1 MNPAQ
6 PSSLALRF
14 LLPSVRDIIF
24 IFLFWSVLAGPLSNR
39 PLADADIGWHI
50 RTGELIVTTHSLPRT
65 DPFSST
71 MQGQPWFAWEWLY
84 DILLGILH
92 QACGLNGVVWLCAL
106 LVAAIFALLLSELLQ
121 RGTGLLLAIVLMLL
135 AEAASTIHL
144 YARPHIVSW
153 LFSLLWFVVL
163 ESWEGWPSPAVR
175 CSPFAVGGWPSERI
189 AISEERSANS
199 DQRCKHAK
207 VPRWVLWF
215 FPASMLLW
223 VNLHG
228 GWLFG
233 MALLG
238 MYTFA
243 ALVESVRARKNDAF
257 AAIRAAHRARAMAM
271 AWVASAMATLVNPF
285 GWRLHAHIY
294 HYLGDR
300 YLMNRIDEFRSPDF
314 HGWAE
319 RCFAVILAL
328 MLVALAGRHFS
339 DNRLSGNRPSV
350 NRGRLPLSHLLV
362 VLLAVYAGF
371 YSSRNLPVSSMLLVL
386 VAGPILWGIYVSL
399 ADKPGA
405 WQWVRN
411 GAARI
416 SQFSDRMGAQEVE
429 LRGHLWPVVSVS
441 LAFAICLQGGWLGS
455 RQLIHAQFDPKK
467 VPVAAVNF
475 LQQEFRG
482 EQASRE
488 PVFSTDAWGGYL
500 IYRMN
505 PGRMNPGR
513 MNPGRMNPGR
523 MYPDRKVVVDDRH
536 DLYGSG
542 RIRQYLI
549 LTQAEPG
556 WQSVLKEW
564 QIRTAL
570 LPADST
576 LANLLRE
583 LPREWRVAYEDK
595 VAVVFERR

>member
-1 MNPAQ
+1 MTPAQ
-6 PSSLALRF
+6 PTSSALRF
-14 LLPSVRDIIF
+14 LVPSVRDIVF
-24 IFLFWSVLAGPLSNR
+24 IFLFWSLLAGTLSNR

-50 RTGELIVTTHSLPRT
+50 RTGERILATHSLPRT
-65 DPFSST
+65 DSFSST

-106 LVAAIFALLLSELLQ
+106 LVAAIFALLLLSQLLH
-121 RGTGLLLAIVLMLL
+121 RGAGLLLAIVLMLL
-135 AEAASTIHL
+135 AEAAAAIHL

-153 LFSLLWFVVL
+153 LFSLLWFVAL
-163 ESWEGWPSPAVR
+163 EDWEQWER
-175 CSPFAVGGWPSERI
+175 CERGSLPPWI
-189 AISEERSANS
+189 
-199 DQRCKHAK
+199 
-207 VPRWVLWF
+207 PWF

-228 GWLFG
+228 GWIFG

-238 MYTFA
+238 IYTCA
-243 ALVESVRARKNDAF
+243 AFVESVRARKDDAV
-257 AAIRAAHRARAMAM
+257 AAIRASHRARAMA
-271 AWVASAMATLVNPF
+271 SAFAVSALATLVNPY

-294 HYLGDR
+294 RYLGDR
-300 YLMNRIDEFRSPDF
+300 YLMNHIDEFRSTDF
-314 HGWAE
+314 LGWAP
-319 RCFAVILAL
+319 RCFAVSLAL
-328 MLVALAGRHFS
+328 VLVAFA
-339 DNRLSGNRPSV
+339 GNRKKL
-350 NRGRLPLSHLLV
+350 RLSHLLV

-371 YSSRNLPVSSMLLVL
+371 YSARNLPVSSMLLVL
-386 VAGPILWGIYVSL
+386 VAGPILWNNFASL

-405 WQWVRN
+405 WQWLRKGV
-411 GAARI
+411 ARI
-416 SQFSDRMGAQEVE
+416 SNFSDRMGEQEME
-429 LRGHLWPVVSVS
+429 LRGHLWPVVSVA

-467 VPVAAVNF
+467 MPVAAVTF
-475 LQQEFRG
+475 LQQESQDSQDSKNKNKDKQPG
-482 EQASRE
+482 TE

-505 PGRMNPGR
+505 PDRMNPGR
-513 MNPGRMNPGR
+513 MKPGEVDPE
-523 MYPDRKVVVDDRH
+523 RKVVMDDRH
-536 DLYGSG
+536 DLYGSD

-556 WQSVLKEW
+556 WQNVLKDW

-570 LPADST
+570 LPAGST

-583 LPREWRVAYEDK
+583 VPQDWRVAYEDK

>member
-1 MNPAQ
+1 MAPAQ
-6 PSSLALRF
+6 PSSRALRF

-24 IFLFWSVLAGPLSNR
+24 ILLFWSLLAGPLSNR
-39 PLADADIGWHI
+39 PLADPDVGWHI
-50 RTGELIVTTHSLPRT
+50 RTGEQILATHSLPRT

-84 DILLGILH
+84 DILLGVLH

-106 LVAAIFALLLSELLQ
+106 LVAAILALLFSQLLK
-121 RGTGLLLAIVLMLL
+121 RGTGLPLAIVLMLL
-135 AEAASTIHL
+135 ALAAATIHL

-163 ESWEGWPSPAVR
+163 ERWEHWERRESWE
-175 CSPFAVGGWPSERI
+175 
-189 AISEERSANS
+189 
-199 DQRCKHAK
+199 HASL
-207 VPRWVLWF
+207 PRWIPWF

-223 VNLHG
+223 VNVHG
-228 GWLFG
+228 GWIFG
-233 MALLG
+233 TALLG
-238 MYTFA
+238 IYTLA
-243 ALVESVRARKNDAF
+243 AWVESVRARKNDPF
-257 AAIRAAHRARAMAM
+257 AAIRAAHRARAMAA
-271 AWVASAMATLVNPF
+271 AWLASAAATLVNPF

-294 HYLGDR
+294 RYLSDR

-319 RCFAVILAL
+319 RSFAVILLLTLIAF
-328 MLVALAGRHFS
+328 A
-339 DNRLSGNRPSV
+339 GNRFSGE
-350 NRGRLPLSHLLV
+350 RRRLRLSHLLV

-386 VAGPILWGIYVSL
+386 VAGPILWENFASL

-411 GAARI
+411 GSARI
-416 SQFSDRMGAQEVE
+416 SKFSDRMGAQEIE
-429 LRGHLWPVVSVS
+429 LRGHLWPVVSVAC
-441 LAFAICLQGGWLGS
+441 AFAICLQGGWLGS
-455 RQLIHAQFDPKK
+455 RPLIHAQFDPQKL
-467 VPVAAVNF
+467 PVAAVTF
-475 LQQEFRG
+475 LQSELQG
-482 EQASRE
+482 KHPSTE

-500 IYRMN
+500 IYRTN

-513 MNPGRMNPGR
+513 MNPGP
-523 MYPDRKVVVDDRH
+523 MYLERKVVIDDRH
-536 DLYGSG
+536 DLYGSD

-556 WQSVLKEW
+556 WQSVLEQW

-570 LPADST
+570 LPTDST

-583 LPREWRVAYEDK
+583 LPQDWRVAYEDK
-595 VAVVFERR
+595 VAVLFERR

>member
-1 MNPAQ
+1 
-6 PSSLALRF
+6 
-14 LLPSVRDIIF
+14 
-24 IFLFWSVLAGPLSNR
+24 LSNR
-39 PLADADIGWHI
+39 PLADPDIGWHI
-50 RTGELIVTTHSLPRT
+50 RTGEQILATHSLPRT

-71 MQGQPWFAWEWLY
+71 MQSQPWFAWEWLY

-106 LVAAIFALLLSELLQ
+106 LAAAIFALLLSQLLQ
-121 RGTGLLLAIVLMLL
+121 RGTGLLLAAVLMLL

-153 LFSLLWFVVL
+153 LFLLLWWVVL
-163 ESWEGWPSPAVR
+163 DRWESWDGREHG
-175 CSPFAVGGWPSERI
+175 
-189 AISEERSANS
+189 NL
-199 DQRCKHAK
+199 
-207 VPRWVLWF
+207 PRWIPWF

-238 MYTFA
+238 IYTLA
-243 ALVESVRARKNDAF
+243 AFVESVRAHDAL
-257 AAIRAAHRARAMAM
+257 AAIRAAHRARAMAA
-271 AWVASAMATLVNPF
+271 AWLASAVATLVNPF

-294 HYLGDR
+294 RYLGDR

-314 HGWAE
+314 HGWAQ
-319 RCFAVILAL
+319 RCFAVILV
-328 MLVALAGRHFS
+328 LVLIAFA
-339 DNRLSGNRPSV
+339 DNRLSGSRLSNNPLSN
-350 NRGRLPLSHLLV
+350 NRGKLRLSHLLV

-371 YSSRNLPVSSMLLVL
+371 YSTRNLPVSSMLLVL
-386 VAGPILWGIYVSL
+386 VAGPILWENFASL

-405 WQWVRN
+405 WQWVRT
-411 GAARI
+411 GTARI
-416 SQFSDRMGAQEVE
+416 SKFSDRMGGQEMQ
-429 LRGHLWPVVSVS
+429 LRGHLWPVLSV
-441 LAFAICLQGGWLGS
+441 AFALAICLQGGWLGS
-455 RQLIHAQFDPKK
+455 RQLIHAQFDPQK
-467 VPVAAVNF
+467 VPVAAVTF
-475 LQQEFRG
+475 LQKEFQG
-482 EQASRE
+482 KQPNTE

-500 IYRMN
+500 IYRM
-505 PGRMNPGR
+505 
-513 MNPGRMNPGR
+513 
-523 MYPDRKVVVDDRH
+523 YPERRAVVDDRH

-556 WQSVLKEW
+556 WQSVLEKW
-564 QIRTAL
+564 KIRTAL

-583 LPREWRVAYEDK
+583 LPQDWLVAYEDK

>member
-1 MNPAQ
+1 MTPEQ
-6 PSSLALRF
+6 PSSSAVRF

-24 IFLFWSVLAGPLSNR
+24 IFLFWSLLAGPLSNR
-39 PLADADIGWHI
+39 PLADPDIGWHI
-50 RTGELIVTTHSLPRT
+50 RTGELILETHSLPRT

-92 QACGLNGVVWLCAL
+92 RACGLNGVVWLCAL
-106 LVAAIFALLLSELLQ
+106 LVATIFALLLSQLLQ
-121 RGTGLLLAIVLMLL
+121 RGTGLPLAIVLMLL

-153 LFSLLWFVVL
+153 LFSLLWFVAL
-163 ESWEGWPSPAVR
+163 EHWESWERA
-175 CSPFAVGGWPSERI
+175 ERTEQG
-189 AISEERSANS
+189 SL
-199 DQRCKHAK
+199 
-207 VPRWVLWF
+207 PRWIRWF

-233 MALLG
+233 IALLG
-238 MYTFA
+238 IYTLA
-243 ALVESVRARKNDAF
+243 AFVESVRAQKNDAF
-257 AAIRAAHRARAMAM
+257 AAIRTVHRARAMGV
-271 AWVASAMATLVNPF
+271 AWMASAAATLVNPF

-294 HYLGDR
+294 RYLSDR
-300 YLMNRIDEFRSPDF
+300 YLMNRIDEFKSPDF

-319 RCFAVILAL
+319 RCLAVIL
-328 MLVALAGRHFS
+328 MLVLIAFASHRKKLR
-339 DNRLSGNRPSV
+339 
-350 NRGRLPLSHLLV
+350 LSHLLV

-386 VAGPILWGIYVSL
+386 VAGPMLWENFTSL

-405 WQWVRN
+405 WQWVRRRTV
-411 GAARI
+411 RI
-416 SQFSDRMGAQEVE
+416 SSFSGRMGAQEMQ
-429 LRGHLWPVVSVS
+429 LRGHLWPVVSVA

-455 RQLIHAQFDPKK
+455 RQLIHARFDPQK
-467 VPVAAVNF
+467 VPAAAVTF
-475 LQQEFRG
+475 LQKEFEG
-482 EQASRE
+482 KQPSTE

-500 IYRMN
+500 IYCL
-505 PGRMNPGR
+505 
-513 MNPGRMNPGR
+513 
-523 MYPDRKVVVDDRH
+523 YPSRKVVVDDRH
-536 DLYGSG
+536 DLHGSG

-556 WQSVLKEW
+556 WKDVLEQW

-570 LPADST
+570 LPTDST

-583 LPREWRVAYEDK
+583 LPRDWRVAYEDR

>member
-1 MNPAQ
+1 MTPAQ
-6 PSSLALRF
+6 PSSRALRF

-24 IFLFWSVLAGPLSNR
+24 IFLFWSLLAGPLSNR

-50 RTGELIVTTHSLPRT
+50 RTGERILTTHSLPST

-84 DILLGILH
+84 DIPLGVLH

-106 LVAAIFALLLSELLQ
+106 LVAAIFALLLSQLLR

-135 AEAASTIHL
+135 AEAASAIHL

-153 LFSLLWFVVL
+153 LFSLLWFVAL
-163 ESWEGWPSPAVR
+163 ENWDRWER
-175 CSPFAVGGWPSERI
+175 CERG
-189 AISEERSANS
+189 SL
-199 DQRCKHAK
+199 
-207 VPRWVLWF
+207 PRWMPWF

-233 MALLG
+233 IALLG
-238 MYTFA
+238 IYTFA
-243 ALVESVRARKNDAF
+243 AFVKRVRARKNDAF
-257 AAIRAAHRARAMAM
+257 AAIRAAHQARAMAV
-271 AWVASAMATLVNPF
+271 AWVASAVATLVNPF

-294 HYLGDR
+294 RYLSDR

-319 RCFAVILAL
+319 RSFAVILL
-328 MLVALAGRHFS
+328 LVLIAFAG
-339 DNRLSGNRPSV
+339 NRLSVER
-350 NRGRLPLSHLLV
+350 RKLRLSHLLV
-362 VLLAVYAGF
+362 VLLAVYAAF

-386 VAGPILWGIYVSL
+386 VAGPLLWENIASL

-411 GAARI
+411 GTARI
-416 SQFSDRMGAQEVE
+416 SSFSDRMGAQEMQ
-429 LRGHLWPVVSVS
+429 LRGHLWPVVSVA

-455 RQLIHAQFDPKK
+455 RHLIHAQFDPQK
-467 VPVAAVNF
+467 VPAAAVTF
-475 LQQEFRG
+475 LEKESQERLG
-482 EQASRE
+482 AD

-500 IYRMN
+500 IYRM
-505 PGRMNPGR
+505 
-513 MNPGRMNPGR
+513 
-523 MYPDRKVVVDDRH
+523 YPERKVAVDDRH
-536 DLYGSG
+536 DLYGSA

-556 WQSVLKEW
+556 WQSVLNEW

-570 LPADST
+570 LPSDST

-583 LPREWRVAYEDK
+583 LPRDWRVAYEDN
-595 VAVVFERR
+595 VAVVLKRR

>member
-1 MNPAQ
+1 M
-6 PSSLALRF
+6 
-14 LLPSVRDIIF
+14 LPSVRDVIF

-50 RTGELIVTTHSLPRT
+50 RTGEQILATHSLPRT

-84 DILLGILH
+84 DLVLGILR

-106 LVAAIFALLLSELLQ
+106 LVAAIFVLLLFELLQ

-153 LFSLLWFVVL
+153 LFALLWFVAL
-163 ESWEGWPSPAVR
+163 DRWESWESWESWERGKR
-175 CSPFAVGGWPSERI
+175 SEHG
-189 AISEERSANS
+189 SL
-199 DQRCKHAK
+199 
-207 VPRWVLWF
+207 PRWIPWF

-233 MALLG
+233 IALLG
-238 MYTFA
+238 IYTLA
-243 ALVESVRARKNDAF
+243 AFVESIRARKNDAF
-257 AAIRAAHRARAMAM
+257 AAIRAAHRARAMAV
-271 AWVASAMATLVNPF
+271 AWVASAMATLVNPY

-294 HYLGDR
+294 RYLGDR
-300 YLMNRIDEFRSPDF
+300 YLMNLIDEFRSPDF
-314 HGWAE
+314 HGWAQ
-319 RCFAVILAL
+319 RSFAIILAL
-328 MLVALAGRHFS
+328 TLVALAGNRFS
-339 DNRLSGNRPSV
+339 GDRLSNNYLSV
-350 NRGRLPLSHLLV
+350 NPGKLRLSHLLV
-362 VLLAVYAGF
+362 VLLAAYAGF

-386 VAGPILWGIYVSL
+386 VTGPILWENFASL

-405 WQWVRN
+405 WQWLRN
-411 GAARI
+411 GTARI
-416 SQFSDRMGAQEVE
+416 SQFSDRMGAQEME
-429 LRGHLWPVVSVS
+429 LRGHLWPVVSVA

-475 LQQEFRG
+475 LQKENV
-482 EQASRE
+482 EEPPVTE

-500 IYRMN
+500 IYV
-505 PGRMNPGR
+505 
-513 MNPGRMNPGR
+513 

-549 LTQAEPG
+549 LTQVEPG
-556 WQSVLKEW
+556 WQSVLESWK
-564 QIRTAL
+564 IRTAL
-570 LPADST
+570 LPTDST

-583 LPREWRVAYEDK
+583 LPRDWRIAYEDN

>member
-1 MNPAQ
+1 MTPAQ
-6 PSSLALRF
+6 HTSSALRF
-14 LLPSVRDIIF
+14 LVPSVRDIIF
-24 IFLFWSVLAGPLSNR
+24 IFLFWSLLAGPLSNR

-50 RTGELIVTTHSLPRT
+50 RNGEQILATHSLPRT

-106 LVAAIFALLLSELLQ
+106 LAAAILVLLLSQLLQ

-163 ESWEGWPSPAVR
+163 EQWER
-175 CSPFAVGGWPSERI
+175 CDQGGL
-189 AISEERSANS
+189 
-199 DQRCKHAK
+199 
-207 VPRWVLWF
+207 PRWIFWF

-228 GWLFG
+228 GWIFG
-233 MALLG
+233 IALLG
-238 MYTFA
+238 IYTFA
-243 ALVESVRARKNDAF
+243 AFVERVRAQDALD
-257 AAIRAAHRARAMAM
+257 AIRASHRARAMAS
-271 AWVASAMATLVNPF
+271 AFAASAVATLVNPF

-294 HYLGDR
+294 RYLGDR
-300 YLMNRIDEFRSPDF
+300 YLMNHIDEFRSPDF
-314 HGWAE
+314 HGWSQ
-319 RCFAVILAL
+319 RLFAVILVL
-328 MLVALAGRHFS
+328 VLVAFAN
-339 DNRLSGNRPSV
+339 NRSKVR
-350 NRGRLPLSHLLV
+350 LSHLLV
-362 VLLAVYAGF
+362 VLLAAYAGF

-386 VAGPILWGIYVSL
+386 VAGPIFWENFASL

-416 SQFSDRMGAQEVE
+416 SDFSDRMGAQEME
-429 LRGHLWPVVSVS
+429 LRGHLWPIVSVA
-441 LAFAICLQGGWLGS
+441 LAFAICLEGGWLGS

-467 VPVAAVNF
+467 MPVAAVTF
-475 LQQEFRG
+475 LQKEF
-482 EQASRE
+482 QDSQDKQLSAQ

-500 IYRMN
+500 IYRM
-505 PGRMNPGR
+505 
-513 MNPGRMNPGR
+513 
-523 MYPDRKVVVDDRH
+523 YPERKVVVDDRH
-536 DLYGSG
+536 DLYGSD

-549 LTQAEPG
+549 LTQGEPG
-556 WQSVLKEW
+556 WQSVLKDW

-570 LPADST
+570 LPTDST

-583 LPREWRVAYEDK
+583 LPQEWRVAYEDK

>member
-1 MNPAQ
+1 MTKSQ
-6 PSSLALRF
+6 PNSLALRF

-24 IFLFWSVLAGPLSNR
+24 IFLFWSVLVGPLSNR
-39 PLADADIGWHI
+39 PLADSDIGWHI
-50 RTGELIVTTHSLPRT
+50 RTGERILETRAIPRT

-84 DILLGILH
+84 DLALGIRH
-92 QACGLNGVVWLCAL
+92 RACGLNGVVWLCAL
-106 LVAAIFALLLSELLQ
+106 LVATIFALLLSQLLK
-121 RGTGLLLAIVLMLL
+121 RGTGLLLAVVLMLL

-163 ESWEGWPSPAVR
+163 DRWEGWEHGQP
-175 CSPFAVGGWPSERI
+175 
-189 AISEERSANS
+189 
-199 DQRCKHAK
+199 
-207 VPRWVLWF
+207 PRWMRWF

-228 GWLFG
+228 GWLLG
-233 MALLG
+233 IALLAI
-238 MYTFA
+238 YTFA
-243 ALVESVRARKNDAF
+243 AFVENWRTQDAF
-257 AAIRAAHRARAMAM
+257 ATIRTAHRARAMALTW
-271 AWVASAMATLVNPF
+271 AASAVATLGNPF

-294 HYLGDR
+294 RYLSDR
-300 YLMNRIDEFRSPDF
+300 YLMNRIDEFKSPDF
-314 HGWAE
+314 HGWAQ
-319 RCFAVILAL
+319 RSFAVILV
-328 MLVALAGRHFS
+328 LVLIGFAGSYRKL
-339 DNRLSGNRPSV
+339 R
-350 NRGRLPLSHLLV
+350 LSHLLV
-362 VLLAVYAGF
+362 ALVAAYAGF

-386 VAGPILWGIYVSL
+386 VAGPMLWENFVAL
-399 ADKPGA
+399 AGKPGA
-405 WQWVRN
+405 WPWVRH

-416 SQFSDRMGAQEVE
+416 SEFSDRMGAQEMQ
-429 LRGHLWPVVSVS
+429 LRGHLWPVVSVF

-455 RQLIHAQFDPKK
+455 RQLIHAQFDSKK
-467 VPVAAVNF
+467 MPVEAVTF
-475 LQQEFRG
+475 LQKEFQGKRP
-482 EQASRE
+482 STE
-488 PVFSTDAWGGYL
+488 PVFSIDGWGGYL

-513 MNPGRMNPGR
+513 M
-523 MYPDRKVVVDDRH
+523 YPERKVVVDDRH

-556 WQSVLKEW
+556 WQNVLKEW

-570 LPADST
+570 LPTGST

-583 LPREWRVAYEDK
+583 LPQDWRIAYEDK